1 MCFLPP
7 GSLVIM
13 ELHVILLLQ
22 VCLACESFVHRHSVG
37 AAAPSLDARPSTL
50 KYSGD
55 NVTIAWKDIDSPSK
69 DDWLGIYSPPTSAND
84 QYIGFIILS
93 TCPTW
98 SRGAG
103 SMKIPLVNMRGPYN
117 FRIFRGIS
125 VTLNATSSRNVNRS
139 NNRST
144 TTALDK
150 EGNPLPDVSTL
161 LAISQD
167 IHFSNYNEPTQIHL
181 ALTSNE
187 TAVRVMFV
195 TKDPVRSKVR
205 FGSGEDNLE
214 TTVEAN
220 FVTYSQIDMCDE
232 PASSVGW
239 RDPGYIHDA
248 VMEGLIYGGRY
259 YYQARS
265 NVGGWSTT
273 YTFISPNPR
282 NEETNA
288 LLFGDMGTSVPYSTY
303 HYTQSESKNT
313 LKWLKRDLEEIG
325 ARPSIIA
332 HIGDISYARGY
343 SWLWDSF
350 FTQIQPIAATAPYH
364 VCMGNH
370 DYDWPGQ
377 PFKPSWSSYGTDSG
391 GECGV
396 PYSMRFIMPG
406 SSSSSTGSSPDIK
419 NLYYSINVGV
429 VHFLFYSTETN
440 FLPGSDQYAFIA
452 NDLRTVDRI
461 KTPFVVLLGHRPL
474 YTTDYRAFLDI
485 TTQKLVQTFE
495 PLLIETKVTVAF
507 CGHVHKYERMCP
519 LQNSTCMNPSKAHGE
534 LPVYM
539 VIGMGG
545 HSHQPIDIPM
555 EGHPEA
561 SRFPQPGWSTF
572 RTFEWGYVRLRA
584 TKNFMTVSYVGNHDG
599 KVHDRIEI
607 PSPEEIKAGSY
618 VEPQQ
623 SIFDTAFKEPL
634 PCGRTGSTL
643 SFLFVYALGCGLGV
657 GGAVFKVRREQM
669 KQWQLLGYAEG
680 TSTSDSRL

>member
-259 YYQARS
+259 YYQASYRLKALES
-265 NVGGWSTT
+265 HLFCLLQLVRCNLMFDCLCFVTIEFVFSVAH
-273 YTFISPNPR
+273 ISFNSGR
-282 NEETNA
+282 KQCGRVEHN
-288 LLFGDMGTSVPYSTY
+288 LYLHF
-303 HYTQSESKNT
+303 SES
-313 LKWLKRDLEEIG
+313 
-325 ARPSIIA
+325 S
-332 HIGDISYARGY
+332 
-343 SWLWDSF
+343 
-350 FTQIQPIAATAPYH
+350 Q
-364 VCMGNH
+364 
-370 DYDWPGQ
+370 
-377 PFKPSWSSYGTDSG
+377 
-391 GECGV
+391 
-396 PYSMRFIMPG
+396 
-406 SSSSSTGSSPDIK
+406 
-419 NLYYSINVGV
+419 
-429 VHFLFYSTETN
+429 
-440 FLPGSDQYAFIA
+440 
-452 NDLRTVDRI
+452 
-461 KTPFVVLLGHRPL
+461 
-474 YTTDYRAFLDI
+474 
-485 TTQKLVQTFE
+485 
-495 PLLIETKVTVAF
+495 
-507 CGHVHKYERMCP
+507 
-519 LQNSTCMNPSKAHGE
+519 
-534 LPVYM
+534 
-539 VIGMGG
+539 
-545 HSHQPIDIPM
+545 
-555 EGHPEA
+555 
-561 SRFPQPGWSTF
+561 
-572 RTFEWGYVRLRA
+572 
-584 TKNFMTVSYVGNHDG
+584 
-599 KVHDRIEI
+599 
-607 PSPEEIKAGSY
+607 
-618 VEPQQ
+618 
-623 SIFDTAFKEPL
+623 
-634 PCGRTGSTL
+634 
-643 SFLFVYALGCGLGV
+643 
-657 GGAVFKVRREQM
+657 
-669 KQWQLLGYAEG
+669 
-680 TSTSDSRL
+680 